1 MDTGRESINGQDI
14 VPDQTMMMAESPVE
28 DDISLQPTIVS
39 NVEDPRGEVV
49 LNKDNY
55 EVGVEQRMMPNQ
67 QLDSSDDMEV
77 ETIDDDSVIVKDDDD
92 QSDGRQENTLWSQML
107 SAGPGTLSSN
117 GQSAL
122 GTWNVNELFRM
133 GFADQNTQLVQQ
145 QKSDVQIED
154 ISRTSLGSFNEGSN
168 SDMGSADDLQLLD
181 GETRRLLEQHINNQ
195 TAGRGS
201 IEQVASQMYNIRMK
215 ELLKRLLDLP
225 NPRITDQMMDLL
237 QTQGVVECLMSFIT
251 RIDYTNSADSSV
263 NCSTV
268 WDKDLFYS
276 TERLSRVCYSSKKQS
291 NDMWVQK
298 YSYNTV
304 DLFYF
309 PNTQNVKL
317 LDIRFREIIASLFNV
332 FDEQSDGNYHHFC
345 KFIDYVILR
354 DGNRLL
360 DFVMNK
366 FLSPRNSAVEIPL
379 IMRML
384 VGLGHS
390 AVEQILIRLLFKSF
404 GNVNE
409 DPQCLQRQV
418 ERFRVLSNF
427 RFVESLW
434 NIVLLD
440 PGNDTALQSM
450 IRYAAD
456 FISDLIESGRE
467 VEGAIMLFYDYCQ
480 DPSSVL
486 DLTLSRIEQLLST
499 CISWRSGQQLE
510 GSVSDDSSIMLANCL
525 IKVLYQFS
533 VKSSL
538 KLVKPLG
545 ANTSNAGT
553 PVNDDP
559 SCLADLSLS
568 TNRHLVTKLSQVV
581 NVIDL
586 YLEYLH
592 LGKTSIKVASHT
604 VKGRV
609 PSHLVN
615 LMHVLFEVLKS
626 AVSNSEES
634 RQSVLQISLKF
645 WAKLQYLFIRL
656 THHSIFQFIFTQIM
670 VLLIRTFSNDPWI
683 NELMIKSDFIKKS
696 ISLVKQNKGNKGF
709 VIYCWNIIRLQVES
723 NPQCQLALS
732 LNGTDEMGVLW
743 KECSPEL
750 RSTTLSWIRQ
760 QMPIQEIASLPF
772 PQVAPVVINI
782 KQLQP
787 DIVSEI
793 SGNGDVHDG
802 FSTLRLDSILRQQRS
817 SIDLG
822 SIYAAHLGFAKSPVK
837 SAEKEQQKYI
847 SNDLSSKYN
856 DPSSDKS
863 QYDQNS
869 TDTE

>member
-1 MDTGRESINGQDI
+1 MDTGGESIDGQDI
-14 VPDQTMMMAESPVE
+14 VPDQTMMSVSPGGA
-28 DDISLQPTIVS
+28 DISSQPATLS
-39 NVEDPRGEVV
+39 NVQDPRGDAV
-49 LNKDNY
+49 LNKDNN
-55 EVGVEQRMMPNQ
+55 ELSMEQRMMPNQ

-77 ETIDDDSVIVKDDDD
+77 ETIDDDTVIVKDDD
-92 QSDGRQENTLWSQML
+92 QTDGRQENTLWSQML
-107 SAGPGTLSSN
+107 SAGPGTLSAN

-133 GFADQNTQLVQQ
+133 GFADQNTQLVSQ
-145 QKSDVQIED
+145 QKADGQIED
-154 ISRTSLGSFNEGSN
+154 IARTSLGSFNEGSN

-195 TAGRGS
+195 SVGRGS
-201 IEQVASQMYNIRMK
+201 IEQVANQMYNIRMK

-251 RIDYTNSADSSV
+251 RVDYTNSDSSI
-263 NCSTV
+263 NCNTF
-268 WDKDLFYS
+268 WDKDLFHS
-276 TERLSRVCYSSKKQS
+276 PERLSRVCYSSKKSS

-317 LDIRFREIIASLFNV
+317 LDVRFREIIASLFNV

-345 KFIDYVILR
+345 KYIDYVILR

-366 FLSPRNSAVEIPL
+366 FVSPRNSAVEIPL

-409 DPQCLQRQV
+409 DPQCLKRQV

-434 NIVLLD
+434 KIVLLD
-440 PGNDTALQSM
+440 PGNDTALQST

-486 DLTLSRIEQLLST
+486 DLTLSRIESLLST
-499 CISWRSGQQLE
+499 CISWRSGQQLQD
-510 GSVSDDSSIMLANCL
+510 SVSNDLSIMLANCL
-525 IKVLYQFS
+525 MKVLYQFS

-545 ANTSNAGT
+545 ANNSNSGT

-615 LMHVLFEVLKS
+615 LMYVLFEVLKS

-634 RQSVLQISLKF
+634 RQSVLQIPLKF
-645 WAKLQYLFIRL
+645 WAKLLYLFIRL
-656 THHSIFQFIFTQIM
+656 AHHSIFQFIFTQIM
-670 VLLIRTFSNDPWI
+670 VLLIRTFNNDPWI

-709 VIYCWNIIRLQVES
+709 VIYCWNVVRLQIEFS
-723 NPQCQLALS
+723 PQCQLALS

-743 KECSPEL
+743 KECLPEL

-760 QMPIQEIASLPF
+760 QMPIQELASLPF

-782 KQLQP
+782 KQMQP
-787 DIVSEI
+787 DIVSDI
-793 SGNGDVHDG
+793 SGNGDGHDG
-802 FSTLRLDSILRQQRS
+802 FSTQRLDSILRQQRA

-822 SIYAAHLGFAKSPVK
+822 SIYAAHLGFVK
-837 SAEKEQQKYI
+837 SQVKSTEKEQQKCI
-847 SNDLSSKYN
+847 PNDISSKYN

-863 QYDQNS
+863 QYDQKC